1 MMRAGEMAQ
10 LVKGLKYK
18 SEDLSSDPLNPYN
31 EPGMAVFLWLQS
43 WGDRDKRIYGILWV
57 VTLAELMSSRFCQRS
72 YLKNEGGK

>member
-31 EPGMAVFLWLQS
+31 EPGMAVFLWLQP
-43 WGDRDKRIYGILWV
+43 WGDRDKRIYGIL
-57 VTLAELMSSRFCQRS
+57 
-72 YLKNEGGK
+72 